1 MAIVINKLNN
11 GIPIIIEELSQS
23 RSVTF
28 GVYVGSGSANET
40 KENNGVAHAIEHML
54 FKGTKSFTSVEL
66 ADAMTEMG
74 GGVNAYTSREN
85 TVFYGKVLQEDFD
98 KAMMLISDMM
108 KNSLFDEKEFN
119 KEKHV
124 IIDEIDSY
132 DDSAEDVCHELL
144 QKRVWKDNSLG
155 FIISGN
161 KSNVKKLTREQ
172 LVEFLNNN
180 YTADNIVIS
189 LAGKV
194 DEGMTEEVLEKYF
207 CDIPLKSNKLLPLRP
222 EFNRCFI
229 TKFKD
234 MEQVHLN
241 LAFDNVHNDHKD
253 RYAMYMVNSLLG
265 GNLNSRLFQKVRE
278 EHGLTYSI
286 YSYNSLSDIAGLFHI
301 YASMIA
307 FQVKKVLEIII
318 EIIDDLNKNGITEK
332 ELEALKKQ
340 TKTELILG
348 SEAPSGIVVNNA
360 KTYLSNGRVIS
371 VDEAVAEYEA
381 VTLEQI
387 NSCIKTYLRL
397 DKYSICMVGNTDEV
411 DIPSIKKLWNKYI

>member
-11 GIPIIIEELSQS
+11 GIPVIIEELSQS

-85 TVFYGKVLQEDFD
+85 TVFYGKVLPEDFD

-194 DEGMTEEVLEKYF
+194 DAGIAEEVLEKYF
-207 CDIPLKSNKLLPLRP
+207 CDIPLKSNKLLPVRP

-229 TKFKD
+229 TKYKD

-301 YASMIA
+301 YASMSA
-307 FQVKKVLEIII
+307 FQVRKVLEIII

-332 ELEALKKQ
+332 ELAALKKQ